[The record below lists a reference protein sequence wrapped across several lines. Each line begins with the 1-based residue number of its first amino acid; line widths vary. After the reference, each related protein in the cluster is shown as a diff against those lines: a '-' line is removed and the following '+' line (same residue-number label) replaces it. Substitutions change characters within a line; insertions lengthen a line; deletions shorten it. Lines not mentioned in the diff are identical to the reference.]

1 MNPDILDNL
10 LKRSL
15 DPMAQRLGMGH
26 LRIKVC
32 HRDLPRDE
40 DSLINGQA
48 HTKHIY
54 ERLTVYLDSTH
65 IETDAEALEVLRHE
79 LLHWYNRELELH
91 HDLCMAVIPE
101 AAKPAIAEHFEQMCE
116 EQVRN
121 LERLLDAHGATPKM
135 LASRSRR
142 KS

>member
-40 DSLINGQA
+40 DSRTNGQA
-48 HTKHIY
+48 VTKPLY
-54 ERLTVYLDSTH
+54 NRMQVFLDH
-65 IETDAEALEVLRHE
+65 AHLDGADEAVRVLRHE
-79 LLHWYNRELELH
+79 LLHWFNRELELH
-91 HDLCMAVIPE
+91 HDLCMSVIPD
-101 AAKPAIAEHFEQMCE
+101 AAKPAIEEHFTQMCE
-116 EQVRN
+116 EQVLN
-121 LERLLDAHGATPKM
+121 LERMLDAHDATPTA
-135 LASRSRR
+135 LAKRIRT
-142 KS
+142 